1 MRVKIFLLL
10 ILSRFVF
17 AQTSSPHGKINFP
30 CSDCHLTDSWKIEM
44 KKMKFDHG
52 KTGFDLLGKHQQA
65 SCESCHKKLIF
76 SNTPSQ
82 CISCHADF
90 HKSTLGF
97 QCQRCHEFNTWKITN
112 FRQRHNETRFAL
124 TFAHKNIDCS
134 SCHKS
139 LVEFSGLPLDC
150 YGCHKKDYENVS
162 FPNHV
167 LARFSPNCTDCHKAE
182 SLKWSEVK
190 FVHPEQPLKL
200 DGKHAQLD
208 CFYCHKGVFYGTP
221 SDCFTCHQNNFV
233 SAVKPNHT
241 EAGFSHE
248 CQICHTTLAWKPS
261 KFDHNTTNFKL
272 TGKHLIL
279 DCSFCHKGVFSG
291 TPTDCYSC
299 HQSNY
304 ASATNPDHRQLG
316 FPTNCEQCHTTDG
329 WRPAT
334 FDHNRTGFALT
345 GRHSVVQCS
354 SCHKSGYS
362 GTPTDCYSCH
372 QSNYA
377 SATNPDHR
385 QLGFPTNCEQ
395 CHTTDGWRPATFDHN
410 RTGFALTGRHS
421 VVQCS
426 SCHKSGYSG
435 TPTDCYSCHQSNYTN
450 ALIPVHTVGYPYN
463 CEMCHTTNGWK
474 PSSFN
479 HDAQYFRIYSGKHS
493 YSKGRWRL
501 CVDCHLSAPNSFQS
515 YSCTTNC
522 HNNRTKL
529 DTEHRNVPG
538 YNYDNQACYS
548 CHKSV

>member
-30 CSDCHLTDSWKIEM
+30 CSDCHTTDSWKIEM

-372 QSNYA
+372 QSNY
-377 SATNPDHR
+377 
-385 QLGFPTNCEQ
+385 
-395 CHTTDGWRPATFDHN
+395 
-410 RTGFALTGRHS
+410 
-421 VVQCS
+421 
-426 SCHKSGYSG
+426 
-435 TPTDCYSCHQSNYTN
+435 TN

-479 HDAQYFRIYSGKHS
+479 HDVQYFRIYSGKHS